1 MQRKLYHSIVVME
14 GSKFILGLHNID
26 LLLFFLCACAVII
39 PRLAEVAE
47 ANNSCQNLTK
57 KQDIALSLVD
67 AYRNISECCIL
78 L

>member
-1 MQRKLYHSIVVME
+1 MCNLYHSGL
-14 GSKFILGLHNID
+14 GSPCDAGVKVHVQEFTSLSLN
-26 LLLFFLCACAVII
+26 AVII

-47 ANNSCQNLTK
+47 ANNSCRNHTK

-78 L
+78 HVP

>member
-1 MQRKLYHSIVVME
+1 M
-14 GSKFILGLHNID
+14 
-26 LLLFFLCACAVII
+26 CAVII

-47 ANNSCQNLTK
+47 ANSSCRNLTK

-78 L
+78 LRKREKGREGEREREREREREGEKERCM